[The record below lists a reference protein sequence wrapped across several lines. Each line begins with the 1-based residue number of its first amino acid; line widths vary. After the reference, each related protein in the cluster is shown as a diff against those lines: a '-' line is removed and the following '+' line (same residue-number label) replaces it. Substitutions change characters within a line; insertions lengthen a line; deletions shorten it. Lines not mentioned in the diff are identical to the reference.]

1 MTKKELFEKY
11 SINDSHNIWEPI
23 DSWSSVEIYRLMH
36 DGKLPPKDDLSIK
49 WITDFLDK
57 AKLDMGWWVKNVMSR
72 SDWGSLYRY
81 RAIRRRRIK
90 PQNYVRST
98 NVEHTTELY

>member
-72 SDWGSLYRY
+72 SDWWSLYLTGKRMVCTMQEQILKD
-81 RAIRRRRIK
+81 AIIQK
-90 PQNYVRST
+90 H
-98 NVEHTTELY
+98 EKK

>member
-36 DGKLPPKDDLSIK
+36 DGKLPPKDDLSTK

-72 SDWGSLYRY
+72 SDWGNLYLTGKRMVCT
-81 RAIRRRRIK
+81 RQEQILKDAIIQK
-90 PQNYVRST
+90 H
-98 NVEHTTELY
+98 EKK